1 MATGNNS
8 NADFYSISN
17 GKICRQFQQPTTASV
32 SRVNAN
38 GKTVNEEFYDYI
50 DGIITEI
57 KTRETTYGKQWVI
70 TLKDDAGVQA
80 LQMPYSGGYAAAF
93 LKTLPNVN
101 LSEKVVFIPKLTIEG
116 EKKKATLFISQN
128 GKALKHFYTKEN
140 PNGLPQLSQVKI
152 KGKLVYDDSSM
163 MDFLEKMVEKDIIP
177 KLSKS
182 SVPEPAMAG
191 EASEES
197 DDEMPF

>member
-8 NADFYSISN
+8 NAAFYSISN
-17 GKICRQFQQPTTASV
+17 GKICRQFGQPTTASV

-50 DGIITEI
+50 DGFITEI

-70 TLKDDAGVQA
+70 TLKDDAGLQS
-80 LQMPYSGGYAAAF
+80 LQMNYSGGYAAAF

-140 PNGLPQLSQVKI
+140 PNGLPQLKQVKI
-152 KGKLVYDDSSM
+152 KGKMVYDDSDM
-163 MDFLEKMVEKDIIP
+163 MQFLEKMVNEKI
-177 KLSKS
+177 
-182 SVPEPAMAG
+182 VPQLKNSNVSEPVMAE
-191 EASEES
+191 EAGTEE
-197 DDEMPF
+197 EMPF